1 MYLYGAT
8 IAPDG
13 SRVVFAAGGY
23 RDTDV
28 GLFVVDAEGGQP
40 VRIAQGR
47 GPTFSPDGTQIAYVS
62 TDRTGP
68 HVWVANA
75 DGSDAH
81 EILADEPA
89 LAENNVSLAWSPAG
103 DRIAMDIGLEGH
115 VAIYT
120 FAPDG
125 SDFTRVITGG
135 VSPYWSPDGSQIAY
149 TIPCDEHPSD
159 SCPVGTPL
167 RSLFDPQPGDPP
179 AGLAIADADGSNV
192 RAFGFAASGP
202 WHPGAS
208 VQPDEPIPD
217 PGESF
222 ARANGEVLRY
232 TGHNAYLS
240 FGDLLA
246 VNPET
251 GEKRV
256 LMENLSNVRSAEWSA
271 DGRWVA
277 FEVTHANL
285 DGPPIGPCA
294 PTVGVWVTNALGEL
308 RQVTTPCDAPP
319 PQSDA
324 VEEVWEW
331 SPVGARLAYARVDG
345 QADELFVIDPA
356 DGSRTSLGTTDIEPR
371 NGLTAASPGWALEW
385 SPDGARIAYADG
397 GSVYVVDADGGESSL
412 LADSFEEIIE
422 IAWSPD
428 GAHIL
433 VHDQGRYRLQV
444 MNADGSDL
452 HVVLEGED
460 ACCSTA
466 WSPNGDRIL
475 YMLSTVQPG
484 QNPNEWWHSE
494 TWTVS
499 PDGSNPIKVFD
510 SITCGTFAAMHDTL
524 PVWSPDGTQVAYNAC
539 GAWVAAKADGTGE
552 QPIDELVWRSWYSG
566 GLTEEDLRQNGQY
579 DH

>member
-1 MYLYGAT
+1 M
-8 IAPDG
+8 
-13 SRVVFAAGGY
+13 S
-23 RDTDV
+23 DTQRT
-28 GLFVVDAEGGQP
+28 LERELERLSP
-40 VRIAQGR
+40 PRI
-47 GPTFSPDGTQIAYVS
+47 
-62 TDRTGP
+62 
-68 HVWVANA
+68 
-75 DGSDAH
+75 
-81 EILADEPA
+81 
-89 LAENNVSLAWSPAG
+89 
-103 DRIAMDIGLEGH
+103 
-115 VAIYT
+115 
-120 FAPDG
+120 
-125 SDFTRVITGG
+125 
-135 VSPYWSPDGSQIAY
+135 
-149 TIPCDEHPSD
+149 
-159 SCPVGTPL
+159 
-167 RSLFDPQPGDPP
+167 LFDQLAQRRNRKRRNQRIR
-179 AGLAIADADGSNV
+179 AGVLGIAIAIVVGWWGINAIWSAPPLPADPTPTLPELRRGEETIV
-192 RAFGFAASGP
+192 FEPRGTGQGWDLAA
-202 WHPGAS
+202 
-208 VQPDEPIPD
+208 QD
-217 PGESF
+217 
-222 ARANGEVLRY
+222 
-232 TGHNAYLS
+232 
-240 FGDLLA
+240 
-246 VNPET
+246 PET
-251 GEKRV
+251 GE
-256 LMENLSNVRSAEWSA
+256 VRTIVETDGVVDCPGSGPRCRSFVREAEWSA

-319 PQSDA
+319 PRSDA

-331 SPVGARLAYARVDG
+331 SSVGARLAYGRVDG
-345 QADELFVIDPA
+345 ETDELFVIDPS
-356 DGSRTSLGTTDIEPR
+356 DDSRTSLGTTVIETR

-385 SPDGARIAYADG
+385 SPDGTRIAYANG
-397 GSVYVVDADGGESSL
+397 NSVYVVDADGGEPSL

-428 GAHIL
+428 GTHIL
-433 VHDQGRYRLQV
+433 VHDKGRYRLQV

-452 HVVLEGED
+452 HVLLEGKD
-460 ACCSTA
+460 ACCATA

-539 GAWVAAKADGTGE
+539 GAWMAAKADGTGE